1 MYSIYYY
8 LRSNT
13 KEMLTPTPSC
23 FWCLLFIKSI
33 CIAIVATSLA
43 FMGSLYLYSFK
54 MNAPRRTHS
63 NHFVWQN
70 WKKMTTHH
78 FRIVYKRGE
87 RVTCS
92 QLKME
97 LRWKPPS
104 VSFFRILVFHWVFQW
119 RYFPPYYKLFAG
131 IVKVSINSSDIKA
144 NRHWT
149 IKY

>member
-13 KEMLTPTPSC
+13 KEMLTFTPSC

-43 FMGSLYLYSFK
+43 FTGSLYLYSFQ
-54 MNAPRRTHS
+54 MNASTKNTFKPFRLTKL
-63 NHFVWQN
+63 
-70 WKKMTTHH
+70 KKMTTHH

-104 VSFFRILVFHWVFQW
+104 VSFFRILVFYWVFHLGNFISWWSQILISTELSD
-119 RYFPPYYKLFAG
+119 KMC
-131 IVKVSINSSDIKA
+131 SSGFTKSK
-144 NRHWT
+144 W
-149 IKY
+149 